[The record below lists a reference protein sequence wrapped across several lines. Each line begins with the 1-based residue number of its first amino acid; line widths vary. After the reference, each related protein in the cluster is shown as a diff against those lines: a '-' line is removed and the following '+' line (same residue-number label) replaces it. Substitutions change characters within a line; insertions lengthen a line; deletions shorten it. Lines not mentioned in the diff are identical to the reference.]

1 MDNTKYKI
9 IDVETHGVVE
19 NLTLKAAIA
28 HIKKQDKKVN
38 LRTVPMYYDT
48 EEIINERG
56 FKNEEKESLDV
67 K

>member
-1 MDNTKYKI
+1 MSTKYKI

-38 LRTVPMYYDT
+38 LRIVPMDYDT

-56 FKNEEKESLDV
+56 FKNEGKVSPDV
-67 K
+67 Q